1 MKWLKRKLRNWIN
14 EDYPV
19 EITESSY
26 GTISLNTKTF
36 SSEGFRIQV
45 YRANGGIVLETSV
58 YDRHK
63 DCNHNGLYVVT
74 EDEQLGETIAKIIT
88 MESLKS

>member
-1 MKWLKRKLRNWIN
+1 MKWLKRKIRNWLEN
-14 EDYPV
+14 DEYL
-19 EITESSY
+19 ITESSSIKL
-26 GTISLNTKTF
+26 TTNTLN
-36 SSEGFRIQV
+36 SDGFKIYV

-63 DCNHNGLYVVT
+63 DRNHNGLYVVT
-74 EDEQLGETIAKIIT
+74 EDEQLGDTIAKIIT